1 MKDSKDI
8 LVERFN
14 AYTKTSLRHCLYHIR
29 LKKRRLEE
37 NETVVDFSECNF
49 EAKNDYDFLENSVKV
64 MGFDMIVKNDL
75 LYEAL
80 RSLEQYQRDI
90 IYLSIC
96 ERLSDRKI
104 GTMMNMSRSKVQRI
118 KVKVKEQ
125 LIKAMKGD
133 VNDEKNF

>member
-8 LVERFN
+8 VVERFD
-14 AYTKTSLRHCLYHIR
+14 AYTKTSFKHCLYHIR

-37 NETVVDFSECNF
+37 NETVIDFSECDF
-49 EAKNDYDFLENSVKV
+49 EAKNDYDYLENSVKV

-75 LYEAL
+75 LYETL

-96 ERLSDRKI
+96 ERASDMKI
-104 GTMMNMSRSKVQRI
+104 GMMMNMSRSKVQRI
-118 KVKVKEQ
+118 KVKVTEQ
-125 LIKAMKGD
+125 LRKIMRGNVD
-133 VNDEKNF
+133 DEKNL